1 MDIRQLRFLVAL
13 GETQHFGKA
22 AKSCNVTQPTL
33 SSRLHN
39 LEDELGIQLVER
51 NHRFQG
57 FTPEGE
63 RILAWAKNILA
74 ACDGLQAEAASC
86 KGALVGRLRIG
97 AVPLAG
103 VDPIDIIDALSKHH
117 SALQFS
123 LQTHSSEYIVN
134 ALHRNELDLGLC
146 YLEGMSAQHFHIL
159 PFHSAPMVLVYNPK
173 HFSFKHGSVDWQTLS
188 ALPLGLLTPSM
199 HFRQSITLNMA
210 NVGVN
215 NEPIIESDSVQ
226 CLLQAVKKGMCCTI
240 VPINVAR
247 ANAELGLASV
257 VVDDGKTISPLGLIM
272 RKGEPDS
279 PIAKQCF
286 EFLKGY
292 GAEIF
297 YQRGDN
303 DG

>member
-13 GETQHFGKA
+13 DETQHFGKA

-39 LEDELGIQLVER
+39 LEDELGIQLVAR
-51 NHRFQG
+51 NHRFQD

-63 RILAWAKNILA
+63 RILAWARNILA

-97 AVPLAG
+97 AVPLAS
-103 VDPIDIIDALSKHH
+103 VDPIDIIDTLSKQH

-159 PFHSAPMVLVYNPK
+159 PFKATPMVLLYHPN
-173 HFSFKHGSVDWQTLS
+173 HYCFEQDTLS
-188 ALPLGLLTPSM
+188 WQSLSSLPLGLLTPSM

-215 NEPIIESDSVQ
+215 NEPVIESDSVH

-240 VPINVAR
+240 LPTNVAK
-247 ANAELGLASV
+247 ANDDLGLAYV
-257 VVDDGKTISPLGLIM
+257 TVDDGKTISPLGLIM
-272 RKGEPDS
+272 RKGEPSS

-292 GAEIF
+292 EEIF
-297 YQRGDN
+297 NKG
-303 DG
+303 GICSE